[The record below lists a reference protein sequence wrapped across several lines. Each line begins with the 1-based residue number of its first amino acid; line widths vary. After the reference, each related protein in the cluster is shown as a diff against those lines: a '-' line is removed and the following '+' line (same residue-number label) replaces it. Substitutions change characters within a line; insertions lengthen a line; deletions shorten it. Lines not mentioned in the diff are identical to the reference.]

1 MAQEEAMVGADEG
14 TVWDAQHGPPSALH
28 WCCSGSLKPA
38 VKTPS
43 MVCKDRGD
51 EKSLLVVEQLD

>member
-1 MAQEEAMVGADEG
+1 MVGADEG